1 MTGITPS
8 SILGDDSL
16 SVEARRQIYVNS
28 LDALTAANIHRYI
41 DSKSPAEV
49 LKDNLSGINSK
60 IKDPEV
66 EKIFYITIANL
77 FQSITTKG
85 LFTSEII
92 DYIINSIQAISNK
105 KNIEDENVLNFAEEI
120 SKYISIFHK
129 NYYEESNKFS
139 NSNLKGLKNISNLS
153 QSPSA
158 RDENRKESIND
169 RIAAEVLNVVYSRNS
184 LTGREFSGQTIKSS
198 QDPQI
203 LQDFEN
209 VANYLNLGD
218 KKEQLNK
225 NSKDINVNKNI
236 ASPTKKNPSL
246 SVILLKNNDLR
257 SGTKNA
263 TELSA
268 FLNSVSNLEFSKAYP
283 YFNATFILPSVSKK
297 DSKNIFKTATLN
309 QFMFGSRTDNITEN
323 YNSFEGRITKNGNE
337 SISVEANLS
346 IFMTPQTFVN
356 MNEKVGHRDQY
367 NDEDK
372 RLRITSVHDK
382 TQPFMTLKS
391 FEIDLAPTEGLMYF
405 KSGRLSLVL
414 HDRTRMTDIAPFIK
428 PDLFGAFG
436 AEIAVE
442 YGWRHGDANKKNS
455 NGLPINP
462 IGDFLNSSVCMEKY
476 MITNSQFSIL
486 SSGEVEINLAI
497 AMKGP
502 IDIRQTEITAYGRE
516 KLERTGF
523 NNAYQ
528 VYTNAL
534 NEVANNLN
542 EGSNTRPDSFL
553 TITSGLSNLFR
564 GQYIDKDKKKD
575 KKLLNDAYE
584 LLRETSVVG
593 ETLQTGSYDRSK
605 KEVAFKFKTSQK
617 SRAYK
622 KLQGKINPLIL
633 KYCGINLKS
642 LKYNVTKVDTAGYL
656 LASAF
661 RELGEA
667 IAGISTQINNI
678 LSFNNKVGSSIKSY
692 TNNLIGGLKKNDM
705 FMDNA
710 LIFNSKQLGDAYK
723 IEENKYITLGS
734 FITSL
739 VGTQMTS
746 TLKYDEIQ
754 IVFHNINNRAGM
766 CSNIE
771 YPERDDKS
779 SPISLASLLIN
790 KQLLEDYL
798 VDLFQKNVSITVES
812 LISQVLSNFI
822 VKKDNPCY
830 GLGRHFSRKDFKS
843 PVKPISEKLKKKN
856 NISGSITDDLNKF
869 YYGTGENATALYDSE
884 GVFIPPTVQLS
895 FDALTNVLDQER
907 TICRISVYDRNDNP
921 YQIVSNSFNNADLK
935 EFNNVKSMLRVHNEI
950 KNLEG
955 QANKL
960 KDQAK
965 KLKGKKSKKA
975 NEQKIKSLGNKI
987 AAKTK
992 IEKEIFDKLT
1002 GPDGVF
1008 EMFEQEGKTLF
1019 RFKSGKG
1026 FVDIK
1031 QKSKQLMPTATF
1043 ASEHSS
1049 LVNASV
1055 STVNEANL
1063 NTVYITR
1070 QNRNDVVNL
1079 NTNVFVDMPLRILP
1093 AAASIETLG
1102 CPWVGFGQYIFLD
1115 FETGTTIDNAYAV
1128 TSIKHV
1134 LTPGSFKTQLSLSY
1148 GDTYGKY
1155 EGLADGF
1162 SQIVE
1167 KFGNT
1172 EDESTKVQKEKTK
1185 ETIDKKQ
1192 EENQKSIV
1200 MQAIED
1206 VAALRSKEGTEK
1218 IKELSKSEFVSRR
1231 QTVVPKVMDKKQKSL
1246 IKKAS
1251 KEAKINKAKEIT
1263 LPESKSVYTYLTFSS
1278 FFGVNEVYSFLNFL
1292 EKYKAQSIY
1301 KNKGVLKYD
1310 GETSTTFFS
1319 PKSNFYDL
1327 IKEYI
1332 SIIKTIQKKK
1342 NLHDFFENKFKIESL
1357 LTSKES
1363 ENKTKSRKLDY
1374 IENIISGIDKN
1385 LTENAFLNS
1394 LRKEISSDVLE
1405 LKYLNSLFEN
1415 IIEYEPIIQI
1425 IVSEANDS
1433 TERKIS
1439 FSSGKSK
1446 SNEVENEFIKKE
1458 NFAIEEPKYLEAEPV
1473 FLRTITL
1480 YTDTSSDFEL
1490 SKNSLNGFDSI
1501 KKLKSFVEKEDNYK
1515 YLTKLFPEFLK
1526 TSNDLYNVFNIKVE
1540 NKSTG
1545 EIVVYYLK
1553 IPNRGIILDIN
1564 MDLKTNYTGAGT
1576 GITPIIKTNSL
1587 TRKELTERSSVNS
1600 YIIEEIKE
1608 DSFYA
1613 DYTIKSVENT
1623 LNIFEKLL
1631 DNITLNDYYDYD
1643 ISISNLFDSH
1653 YVKIEEVSSD
1663 SPRLSYKELTSTLS
1677 NMISD
1682 NKILLVS
1689 EETINERIEFDYIL
1703 YILNLQKA
1711 KYVNS
1716 LISVSSPEEFIIPGS
1731 KTRMKVL
1738 TGKDSSNNIDRFLAD
1753 YPSTSFKD
1761 FKDLENNIEVKIEY
1775 FDIPMSET
1783 IGN

>member
-60 IKDPEV
+60 INDPEV

-105 KNIEDENVLNFAEEI
+105 KNIKDENALNFAEEI

-129 NYYEESNKFS
+129 NYYEESNEFS
-139 NSNLKGLKNISNLS
+139 NSNLKGLKNISKLS
-153 QSPSA
+153 QTPSA
-158 RDENRKESIND
+158 RHENKNESIND

-198 QDPQI
+198 QDTQI

-218 KKEQLNK
+218 ESEKRIS
-225 NSKDINVNKNI
+225 NSKNINVNKNI
-236 ASPTKKNPSL
+236 SSPTKENPSM

-257 SGTKNA
+257 AGTKNA

-283 YFNATFILPSVSKK
+283 YFNATFILPSVSRK
-297 DSKNIFKTATLN
+297 DTKNIFKTATLN
-309 QFMFGSRTDNITEN
+309 QFMFGSRTDSITEN

-367 NDEDK
+367 NNEDK
-372 RLRITSVHDK
+372 KLRITSVHDK

-391 FEIDLAPTEGLMYF
+391 FEIDLAPSEGLMYF

-523 NNAYQ
+523 DTAYS
-528 VYTNAL
+528 VYTDAL
-534 NEVANNLN
+534 NEVAQKLN
-542 EGSNTRPDSFL
+542 EGSNTRPESFI

-564 GQYIDKDKKKD
+564 GQYIDTNKKSD
-575 KKLLNDAYE
+575 KKLLNKAYA

-593 ETLQTGSYDRSK
+593 ETLGTASFKSTN
-605 KEVAFKFKTSQK
+605 KEITFFFKNSNK
-617 SRAYK
+617 SRLYK
-622 KLQGKINPLIL
+622 KLRKDIQSLIL
-633 KYCGINLKS
+633 KYCGINLVN
-642 LKYNVTKVDTAGYL
+642 LKYKVLKSDSEGFL
-656 LASAF
+656 LANSF
-661 RELGEA
+661 KELGDA
-667 IAGISTQINNI
+667 IGGISKQINNI
-678 LSFNNKVGSSIKSY
+678 LSFNVKTGRSIKNY
-692 TNNLIGGLKKNDM
+692 TNNLIGGLKENDM

-710 LIFNSKQLGDAYK
+710 LIGKSEILGDAYI
-723 IEENKYITLGS
+723 IEKDKYITLGS

-766 CSNIE
+766 CSNIN
-771 YPERDDKS
+771 YTERDNN

-812 LISQVLSNFI
+812 LISQILSNFI

-843 PVKPISEKLKKKN
+843 PVKPLSEKIKKKN

-869 YYGTGENATALYDSE
+869 YYGTGQNATALYDSE

-921 YQIVSNSFNNADLK
+921 YQIISNSFNNADLK

-950 KNLEG
+950 KNLE
-955 QANKL
+955 NEV
-960 KDQAK
+960 K
-965 KLKGKKSKKA
+965 KLKEKKSKKLKKS
-975 NEQKIKSLGNKI
+975 NEQKIKELNDTI
-987 AAKTK
+987 ASKTK
-992 IEKEIFDKLT
+992 KEKEIFDKLT

-1049 LVNASV
+1049 LVSASV

-1093 AAASIETLG
+1093 AAASIETFG

-1206 VAALRSKEGTEK
+1206 VAALRSKEGIDK
-1218 IKELSKSEFVSRR
+1218 IKDELSKSAFVNSR
-1231 QTVVPKVMDKKQKSL
+1231 QTVVPKTMDKKQKSL

-1251 KEAKINKAKEIT
+1251 KEAKINKVKEIT

-1301 KNKGVLKYD
+1301 KNKGVLKYN

-1319 PKSNFYDL
+1319 PKSNFYNL

-1405 LKYLNSLFEN
+1405 LKKLNSLFET

-1425 IVSEANDS
+1425 IVSEASDS

-1458 NFAIEEPKYLEAEPV
+1458 NFAIEEPNYLEAEPV
-1473 FLRTITL
+1473 FLKTITL

-1540 NKSTG
+1540 NKTTG
-1545 EIVVYYLK
+1545 EIIVYYLK
-1553 IPNRGIILDIN
+1553 IPNRGIILDID

-1600 YIIEEIKE
+1600 YIIEGIKE

-1663 SPRLSYKELTSTLS
+1663 SPRLSYKELTSALS
-1677 NMISD
+1677 NMISN
-1682 NKILLVS
+1682 NKILLGIS

-1716 LISVSSPEEFIIPGS
+1716 LINVSSPEEFIIPGS